1 MAFVNAY
8 LTEEEKEKFRTAKVR
23 DPRWKFAGEY
33 LIPSIW
39 TVDRENKI
47 ALIDCGFADR
57 DEYWKQTFALIYK
70 QIDNEHLIILTLT
83 TDYFE
88 KEKEKELEIEY
99 NVNLVKR
106 WTILDCTITHT
117 LNITNQK
124 VCDILKDAL
133 TVYGVGGNPN
143 RVQSV
148 KAFVE
153 FGICK

>member
-8 LTEEEKEKFRTAKVR
+8 LTEEEKEKFKAAKVR
-23 DPRWKFAGEY
+23 DPRWKLSEEY

-39 TVDRENKI
+39 TVDKENNI
-47 ALIDCGFADR
+47 ALINCGVANR
-57 DEYWKQTFALIYK
+57 DEHWKKTFALLYK
-70 QIDNEHLIILTLT
+70 QIDNEHLIKLTLT

-88 KEKEKELEIEY
+88 KEQEKELEIEY

-106 WTILDCTITHT
+106 WIILDCTIANT

-153 FGICK
+153 FGQMG